1 MFMDAGVPHLSPPD
15 TDVEDHEDNGLGD
28 EYEDMVQEEDED
40 EEDDWR
46 EDRVIEVRWRD
57 GLTGLSHVQVTT
69 CPLIFSCQCH
79 SGSVLF
85 ILLACV
91 VFKV

>member
-40 EEDDWR
+40 EDDDWR

-57 GLTGLSHVQVTT
+57 GLTGLSHVQVT
-69 CPLIFSCQCH
+69 FCQIH
-79 SGSVLF
+79 SSQ
-85 ILLACV
+85 
-91 VFKV
+91 

>member
-40 EEDDWR
+40 EDDDWR

-57 GLTGLSHVQVTT
+57 GLTGLSHVQVTF
-69 CPLIFSCQCH
+69 CHIFKSMLH
-79 SGSVLF
+79 Y
-85 ILLACV
+85 ILCNSSLHNV
-91 VFKV
+91 I